1 MPYVAMTFWLLVIV
15 LTAWGVAR
23 LWGGMIRPKFFNTL
37 LLPGTLFAQTG
48 HVIGL
53 LITGATISN
62 TTLIKDDESAAPE
75 NTSNPQPRI
84 PIIGPVI
91 IGMLPLLACALGI
104 FLATFYLGGSV
115 ALGPMPSVV
124 SDKLPIS
131 LAGWWQLIRD
141 LVTLMERMSAALTTS
156 DLTSWRTWLFAYL
169 LVCMTIRMA
178 PFPGYLKGSLGA
190 ILVLGILAAVTTR
203 LFAVEDPRVQ
213 TGWAVLNLTVATL
226 LLLLMTSLVIRGVV
240 GLVRVLRENG

>member
-1 MPYVAMTFWLLVIV
+1 MTFWLLVIV
-15 LTAWGVAR
+15 LTAWGVSQ

-62 TTLIKDDESAAPE
+62 TTLIKDDESAAPQA
-75 NTSNPQPRI
+75 TTNPQPRI

-104 FLATFYLGGSV
+104 FLATYYLDGAVGL
-115 ALGPMPSVV
+115 APIPPVV
-124 SDKLPIS
+124 SDRLPTS
-131 LAGWWQLIRD
+131 LPGWWQLLRD
-141 LVTLMERMSAALTTS
+141 LVTLMERMVGVLSAS
-156 DLTSWRTWLFAYL
+156 DPTNWRAWLFVYL
-169 LVCMTIRMA
+169 LICMTIRMA

-190 ILVLGILAAVTTR
+190 ILVLGVLAAVTTR

-213 TGWAVLNLTVATL
+213 TGWAVLNLSVATL
-226 LLLLMTSLVIRGVV
+226 LLLLATSLVIRGVV
-240 GLVRVLRENG
+240 GLARVLRQNG